1 MAAGS
6 VSSWGVLSEMRDRSG
21 GPNWRMR
28 ALAILL
34 CLLLAG
40 PLTALVLQAAGRAL
54 DLAL

>member
-1 MAAGS
+1 
-6 VSSWGVLSEMRDRSG
+6 MRNRRG

-34 CLLLAG
+34 CLLLAA
-40 PLTALVLQAAGRAL
+40 PLTVLVVQAAARVL